1 LVDRETDRLHAL
13 RSRPVLASPEG
24 MVTAREDDVE
34 RLRKHAHT
42 AVSSA
47 VIRALDQ
54 VHHLRAQVRALSP
67 QKTLDRGY
75 AVVQLAG
82 ADGVGHDVV
91 RNPDQAPDG
100 TELTLRLAEGRLGA
114 VSSGTMAPAGQP
126 SQHKQ
131 NED

>member
-1 LVDRETDRLHAL
+1 
-13 RSRPVLASPEG
+13 
-24 MVTAREDDVE
+24 
-34 RLRKHAHT
+34 
-42 AVSSA
+42 
-47 VIRALDQ
+47 

-91 RNPDQAPDG
+91 RSPGQAPDG
-100 TELTLRLAEGRLGA
+100 TELTLRLAEGRLAA
-114 VSSGTMAPAGQP
+114 VSSGSASAAGQP
-126 SQHKQ
+126 SKHQQ